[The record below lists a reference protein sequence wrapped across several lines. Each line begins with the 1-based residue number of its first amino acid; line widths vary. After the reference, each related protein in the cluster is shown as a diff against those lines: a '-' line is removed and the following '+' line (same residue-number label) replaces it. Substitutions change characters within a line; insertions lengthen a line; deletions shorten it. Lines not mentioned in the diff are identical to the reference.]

1 MKTLCMTLRVSLP
14 YLLALG
20 CSIRAGSSISAV
32 GGDGLFADLVVE
44 CLALLLVLGLALLL
58 VSGLVLSAVFSM
70 TLLVILSLILKKSV
84 CNQVKVFQFN
94 SFMTY

>member
-1 MKTLCMTLRVSLP
+1 MKTLCMSLRVSLP

-20 CSIRAGSSISAV
+20 CSIRAGSSISAI

-58 VSGLVLSAVFSM
+58 VLGLTLLLVLGLTFLQCTVSKCSALQCLQCEI
-70 TLLVILSLILKKSV
+70 TRSLTCS
-84 CNQVKVFQFN
+84 
-94 SFMTY
+94 